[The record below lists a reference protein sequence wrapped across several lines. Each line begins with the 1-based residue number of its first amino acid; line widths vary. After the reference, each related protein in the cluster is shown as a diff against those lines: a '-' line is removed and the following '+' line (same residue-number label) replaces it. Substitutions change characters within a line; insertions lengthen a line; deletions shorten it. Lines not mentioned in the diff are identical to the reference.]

1 MSNIKSQE
9 IFNAKLKNE
18 FDGLINKYIKIDKNE
33 FPKGSSLTP
42 IRIERFLRNKFLGEV
57 CKQTELSIGGKSTE
71 QSENN
76 NLNKKE
82 KEKEKEKEKKTEDKN
97 INFIGNESEQENN
110 PSFNLNLENN

>member
-76 NLNKKE
+76 NLNKNE
-82 KEKEKEKEKKTEDKN
+82 KEK
-97 INFIGNESEQENN
+97 
-110 PSFNLNLENN
+110 